1 MDLHCYLVTYD
12 ISSPKRWRRVYQ
24 TMLGFGEHVQLSV
37 FRCDLTPERLV
48 LMRQALERAI
58 HYERDQVLIVSLGK
72 STPRVI
78 EGIDVLGRPRRFR
91 LPSATVV

>member
-12 ISSPKRWRRVYQ
+12 ISSPKRWRRVYR

-37 FRCDLTPERLV
+37 FRCDLTPEGRAR
-48 LMRQALERAI
+48 MRIALDDAI
-58 HYERDQVLIVSLGK
+58 HRDRDQVLIVSLGK
-72 STPRVI
+72 SSPRVI
-78 EGIDVLGRPRRFR
+78 EGIEVLGRPRRFE